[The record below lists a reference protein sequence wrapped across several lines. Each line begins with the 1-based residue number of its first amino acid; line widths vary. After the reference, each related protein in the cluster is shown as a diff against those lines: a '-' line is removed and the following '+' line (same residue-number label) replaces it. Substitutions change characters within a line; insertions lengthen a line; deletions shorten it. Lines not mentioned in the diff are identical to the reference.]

1 MTDVRVGVVGLGL
14 MGRVHAGNA
23 ADVGADI
30 VAGTDVATDAR
41 EKFVEEFDVPTYESH
56 DAMLEQEAIDAVV
69 ITTPNR
75 FHEAAAVAALE
86 DDCYVLVEKPLAH
99 TLESATR
106 IADASADSAGYCMVG
121 FHNRFSPAS
130 KATRGYRDA
139 GRFGDIDHIEATYVR
154 RRGIPATGSWF
165 TNRELSGGGSLIDV
179 GVHVIDLAMDILEF
193 PEVVEVSGI
202 TRSTFGAREDYSD
215 PEGFAS
221 SWDGTESGFD
231 VDDSVT
237 AFLRLASG
245 KSISLEV
252 AWATNRTPANELVV
266 RGTEAGAQLEF
277 EGSVVEMFET
287 GTVGVDHH
295 VTSEIDA
302 RGGPDGHVEE
312 MRHFLSAAA
321 AGEPVTMN
329 TAEEGL
335 EVQRIV
341 DGIYESS
348 ETGRAVRL
356 DEPQDDHGD

>member
-23 ADVGADI
+23 ADVGAEV
-30 VAGTDVATDAR
+30 VAGADVAADAR
-41 EKFVEEFDVPTYESH
+41 ETFVEEFDVVTYDSH
-56 DAMLEQEAIDAVV
+56 DAMLDEEALDAVV
-69 ITTPNR
+69 ITTPNK

-106 IADASADSAGYCMVG
+106 IAAASATSEGYCMVG
-121 FHNRFSPAS
+121 FHNRFSPTS
-130 KATRGYRDA
+130 KAARAYRNA
-139 GRFGDIDHIEATYVR
+139 GRFGDIEHVEATYVR
-154 RRGIPATGSWF
+154 RRGIPAPGSWF
-165 TNRELSGGGSLIDV
+165 TNKELSGGGSLIDI
-179 GVHVIDLAMDILEF
+179 GVHVIDLAMDVLEF

-202 TRSTFGAREDYSD
+202 ARSTFGDREDYAD
-215 PEGFAS
+215 PDGFAA
-221 SWDGTESGFD
+221 SWDGGDSGFD

-237 AFLRLASG
+237 AFIRFASG

-266 RGTEAGAQLEF
+266 RGTDAGAQLEL
-277 EGSVVEMFET
+277 EGKVVELFES
-287 GTVGVDHH
+287 GNIGVDHH
-295 VTSEIDA
+295 VTSQIDA

-321 AGEPVTMN
+321 AGQPVTMN

-335 EVQRIV
+335 AVQRIV
-341 DGIYESS
+341 DGIYRSS

-356 DEPQDDHGD
+356 DEPQDGDD